1 MALVAVTAQLKAKLM
16 AKGQHRPNN
25 MIRRK
30 LPDGADMLDNLP
42 KRASGAHSDDEGAN
56 DEYCAAIDKVTNV
69 FGAQK
74 RAQTGGQPRRAN
86 GGEDGVGH
94 ADEACQAVHEHE
106 RQCCQWWWS
115 WLDGA
120 RMHLEFL

>member
-16 AKGQHRPNN
+16 AKGQHRPHN

-74 RAQTGGQPRRAN
+74 RAQTT
-86 GGEDGVGH
+86 
-94 ADEACQAVHEHE
+94 ADEHKMYMRILGIPTVPHDHEPSLH
-106 RQCCQWWWS
+106 
-115 WLDGA
+115 DG
-120 RMHLEFL
+120 